1 MSSAA
6 PIGTARGSIGLSCG
20 AALTAVATRIR
31 HSLPARAVRGSAWSP
46 RRCRGAAPY
55 LLLRDAQPRQPGFDD
70 DLPYAVLVV
79 ELAEQAGLITVGNLR
94 ECAPDQIR
102 IGMPVE
108 VVFEAVTDEV
118 TLPQWRPPRP

>member
-1 MSSAA
+1 MEPAQVSGR
-6 PIGTARGSIGLSCG
+6 GTVYSYSVMHNPGN
-20 AALTAVATRIR
+20 
-31 HSLPARAVRGSAWSP
+31 
-46 RRCRGAAPY
+46 
-55 LLLRDAQPRQPGFDD
+55 PGFDD
-70 DLPYAVLVV
+70 DLPYAVVVV

-102 IGMPVE
+102 IGMPIE